1 MSKCVNCGTSY
12 SEGDTICGACGKGL
26 PAHPIDEST
35 IDAAKEYALEAL
47 VDCDGNIFSAAK
59 ILKERFSIDVATSMA
74 IVKEAFSIANGDA
87 EQKPQ
92 TVVIEEESEVEQITA
107 KQKSTSTAGL
117 LPGIVVD
124 PKILDKI
131 ISYIREGKTVLAAN
145 TLVDNSDLNRESA
158 LNAILNLESSLNAI
172 HYDNENGLR
181 EVVVPS
187 ERPKDLVFSFP
198 INEIPVIVRTV
209 IVGNE
214 SNKQVGSVLARGAV
228 GGLFLGP
235 VGLLA
240 GITGKS
246 KQSTT
251 FMIEYSNGKR
261 ETETVDN
268 NSPRFELLCKYL

>member
-1 MSKCVNCGTSY
+1 MFKCVNCGTSY

-59 ILKERFSIDVATSMA
+59 MLKERFPIDVATSMA

-92 TVVIEEESEVEQITA
+92 TVVIEEESKVGQITA
-107 KQKSTSTAGL
+107 EQKSTSTVEF
-117 LPGIVVD
+117 LPGILVD
-124 PKILDKI
+124 PEILDEI
-131 ISYIREGKTVLAAN
+131 ICYIHEGRTAVAAN
-145 TLVDNSDLNRESA
+145 TLVKNSDLNLKSA
-158 LNAILNLESSLNAI
+158 LNAIHDYEIA
-172 HYDNENGLR
+172 NGLR

-187 ERPKDLVFSFP
+187 GRPKDLVLSVP
-198 INEIPVIVRTV
+198 INETPVIVRTV
-209 IVGNE
+209 IVGNN
-214 SNKQVGSVLARGAV
+214 SKKQVGSVLARGVV
-228 GGLFLGP
+228 GGLVLGP
-235 VGLLA
+235 VGYLA

-251 FMIEYSNGKR
+251 FMIEYSNGKK

-268 NSPRFELLCKYL
+268 KSPRFELICKYL